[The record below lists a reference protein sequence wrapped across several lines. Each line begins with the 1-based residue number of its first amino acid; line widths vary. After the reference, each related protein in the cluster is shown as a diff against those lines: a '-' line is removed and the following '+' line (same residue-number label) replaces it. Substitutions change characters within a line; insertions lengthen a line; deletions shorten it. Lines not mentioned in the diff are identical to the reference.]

1 MIDTNSL
8 IEKIVVIG
16 IDPFKESL
24 TYANIIEDQVHPT
37 FLDIYP
43 FEQQETP
50 SYLDNFKLW
59 CFPDGISIYNENL
72 QKINGMSKSFQA
84 YQQNSLADNQE
95 ANTGNIMGKNQLHH
109 FVLTNQNTEKKYCS
123 CLMIH
128 EEVYINQDEK
138 QKGLSQTIQL
148 QSSMQNGHL
157 MKIYVPKAIC
167 LISSYPVLE
176 FQKQFLAFIY
186 KFTITSKLTKQP
198 PRLQIYQHLFE
209 RFTGLLKEEGSFFKA
224 EKKWDEQVFSQTLD
238 HIQQQPQNS
247 EIAKQ
252 FKLKEEYLINFS
264 VSMLFRVHT
273 LQNLFSKNTEII
285 FNISNEEI
293 CRLRPFTQQQN
304 NFFSLSNFSFRP
316 LFEKISI
323 KTTISLLQSIL
334 LERQIILVSSNPNE
348 IISICESLFTLIYP
362 LKWACIYIPLLPLQ
376 LSEMIS
382 AMMPYIIGISKK
394 NFDII
399 KNKTDLKDKV
409 VVNLDDD
416 TVTQVELF
424 HLPEYLSMYLT
435 TNFKE
440 LAKKFFATKNE
451 DQKKKN
457 VWFEIIFQLKKI
469 FLNFMTCL
477 INNITPFFLY
487 SSSFDKDN
495 VAARDIFAKTEY
507 VQIFEQNEKSFMTE
521 ICQNTMMYSKFL
533 EDSYRILYITEFKK
547 EEIDISK
554 DDKEDLLF
562 FLKNIKKIQKSL
574 PKGNSEKK
582 FDIILNPLIF
592 SSLDYEITSLIDEAI
607 INYQNPT
614 IIDLTPHL
622 IKYLKFIENKNP
634 EQGPTYQQG
643 SAKQITQNKIVFKK
657 LEKEWL
663 MPIPKPSDN
672 IFEKAKE
679 NIQEVPKSL
688 QNNINSN
695 NQSSNTNH
703 KYQKKQ
709 NLDDSIQSQSTDR
722 IQQSL
727 HGSVQQNGIKSSQH
741 LGSNQNFATV
751 PKENYKDPYLVGEYY
766 QEPSVSQTPFKFS
779 KAVFMEYDNWHNR
792 QFQQEFD
799 RINLNYPGNKQYIE
813 KFDIFKV
820 PETRPYVKNIE
831 EMIYMQDILQ
841 RLIYESKNQS
851 QQQQIKQNYS
861 QTNYQENT
869 RGNYQQQNMQY
880 IQENHYFSGQL
891 KQNQHIPANP
901 RFNKNQQNQTTP
913 LNRYLQNYTSQQ
925 NHSQLPPLP
934 PVSLDDNNMQNFNTN
949 TEDQQCSN
957 RQSKSLA
964 QLRMKNIM
972 SIPQPQNYSTNR
984 LVPNT
989 HNSQYQQQNITRFNS
1004 TNNNN
1009 NSSGNFYVENNPIVN
1024 NNQTPNQNQ
1033 IITAPSQRSRNNS
1046 IEGQTQQFNS
1056 NIMNTQPLQQINKF
1070 LHPQLDQKQQIPS
1083 HFEQLQLKK
1092 ASTTTNARN
1101 QKRLSIFQE
1110 KTVTNNNRNSLLPP
1124 APQKQ
1129 NYQTVQSRENLN
1141 EFEQKENQN
1150 PLTLNLQQND
1160 DEKFNQNIENVKNN
1174 NNISNM
1180 VSRERAHPHHSK
1192 NPSWGGSNDYNDKNI
1207 QLQNKNQGQRQ
1218 YSSKQPVRNIF
1229 N

>member
-1 MIDTNSL
+1 MVDTNSL

-72 QKINGMSKSFQA
+72 QKINGIAKSSHA

-128 EEVYINQDEK
+128 EEVYINQDDK
-138 QKGLSQTIQL
+138 SKGLSQTIQL

-157 MKIYVPKAIC
+157 IKIYVPKAIC

-209 RFTGLLKEEGSFFKA
+209 RFTGLLQEEGSFFKA
-224 EKKWDEQVFSQTLD
+224 EKKWDEQIFTQTFD

-293 CRLRPFTQQQN
+293 CRLRPFTYQQN

-323 KTTISLLQSIL
+323 KTTITLLQSIL
-334 LERQIILVSSNPNE
+334 LERQILLVSSNPNE

-376 LSEMIS
+376 LSEMSS

-409 VVNLDDD
+409 VINLDDD
-416 TVTQVELF
+416 TVSQVELLR
-424 HLPEYLSMYLT
+424 LPEYLTMYLT
-435 TNFKE
+435 NNFKE
-440 LAKKFFATKNE
+440 LSKKFFATKNE

-457 VWFEIIFQLKKI
+457 VWFEVIFQLKKI

-495 VAARDIFAKTEY
+495 VASRDIFAKSEY
-507 VQIFEQNEKSFMTE
+507 VQIFQQSEKPFMTE
-521 ICQNTMMYSKFL
+521 LCQNTMMYSKFL
-533 EDSYRILYITEFKK
+533 EDSYRILYVTEFKK
-547 EEIDISK
+547 EEIDTSR
-554 DDKEDLLF
+554 DDKEGLHF

-592 SSLDYEITSLIDEAI
+592 SSLDYEITSLIDEAL

-634 EQGPTYQQG
+634 EQGPIYQQG
-643 SAKQITQNKIVFKK
+643 SAKQITQNKVVFKK

-672 IFEKAKE
+672 IFEKTKDY
-679 NIQEVPKSL
+679 NTQEVPKSQ
-688 QNNINSN
+688 QNNT
-695 NQSSNTNH
+695 NQSSNANH
-703 KYQKKQ
+703 KNFKKQ

-727 HGSVQQNGIKSSQH
+727 HASVQQQGIKSSQH
-741 LGSNQNFATV
+741 LGSNQNFTTL
-751 PKENYKDPYLVGEYY
+751 PKENFKDPYLVSEYY

-779 KAVFMEYDNWHNR
+779 KGVLMEYDNWHNR

-799 RINLNYPGNKQYIE
+799 RINLNYPVNKQHKE

-820 PETRPYVKNIE
+820 PETRPYIKNIE

-841 RLIYESKNQS
+841 RLIYESKNQN
-851 QQQQIKQNYS
+851 QQQQVKQNYS
-861 QTNYQENT
+861 QTTYQENA
-869 RGNYQQQNMQY
+869 RGNYQQQNMQQ
-880 IQENHYFSGQL
+880 IQENHYFSTQL

-901 RFNKNQQNQTTP
+901 RFNKNYQNQTTP
-913 LNRYLQNYTSQQ
+913 FSRNLQNYSSQQ
-925 NHSQLPPLP
+925 NHIQLPPFP
-934 PVSLDDNNMQNFNTN
+934 PASFDDNNLQNFNTN
-949 TEDQQCSN
+949 SEDQLSSN

-964 QLRMKNIM
+964 QLRMKNLM
-972 SIPQPQNYSTNR
+972 SMPQPQNYSTNR
-984 LVPNT
+984 LLPNT
-989 HNSQYQQQNITRFNS
+989 HNSVNQQQNVTRFN
-1004 TNNNN
+1004 TNNHNN
-1009 NSSGNFYVENNPIVN
+1009 NSSNFYAEN
-1024 NNQTPNQNQ
+1024 NNQNTS
-1033 IITAPSQRSRNNS
+1033 APSQRSRNNS
-1046 IEGQTQQFNS
+1046 TDGQIPQFNT
-1056 NIMNTQPLQQINKF
+1056 NQMNTQPLQQINK
-1070 LHPQLDQKQQIPS
+1070 LLPPQLDQKQQIPS

-1092 ASTTTNARN
+1092 AQTTTNARN

-1110 KTVTNNNRNSLLPP
+1110 KAATNNSRNSQFPP

-1129 NYQTVQSRENLN
+1129 NYQTIQSRENLN

-1150 PLTLNLQQND
+1150 PFALNQQQNRQ
-1160 DEKFNQNIENVKNN
+1160 EKFNQNIENMNIKNN
-1174 NNISNM
+1174 IQNM
-1180 VSRERAHPHHSK
+1180 AIRERALHHPHHNK
-1192 NPSWGGSNDYNDKNI
+1192 NPSWSGSNEYDDKNI
-1207 QLQNKNQGQRQ
+1207 YYQNKNQGQRQ
-1218 YSSKQPVRNIF
+1218 YSSKQPARNIF

>member
-1 MIDTNSL
+1 MVDTNSL

-24 TYANIIEDQVHPT
+24 SYQNIIEDQVHPT

-43 FEQQETP
+43 FEQQEAP

-72 QKINGMSKSFQA
+72 QKINGMAKSFQA

-123 CLMIH
+123 CLLIH

-138 QKGLSQTIQL
+138 QKGLSQTIQM
-148 QSSMQNGHL
+148 QSSLLNSHL

-209 RFTGLLKEEGSFFKA
+209 KFTGLLQEEGSFFKA
-224 EKKWDEQVFSQTLD
+224 EKQWDEQVYTQTLN

-252 FKLKEEYLINFS
+252 FKLKEEFLINFS

-334 LERQIILVSSNPNE
+334 LERQILLVSSNPNE

-394 NFDII
+394 NFDVI

-409 VVNLDDD
+409 VINLDED
-416 TVTQVELF
+416 TVSQVELF
-424 HLPEYLSMYLT
+424 HLPEFLKMYLT
-435 TNFKE
+435 NNFKD

-457 VWFEIIFQLKKI
+457 AWFEIIFQLKKI

-495 VAARDIFAKTEY
+495 VASRDIFAKSEY
-507 VQIFEQNEKSFMTE
+507 IQIFEQSEKSFMTE
-521 ICQNTMMYSKFL
+521 LCQNTMMYSKFL

-547 EEIDISK
+547 EDIDVNK
-554 DDKEDLLF
+554 DDKEGLLF

-574 PKGNSEKK
+574 PKGNTEKK
-582 FDIILNPLIF
+582 FDILLNPLIF
-592 SSLDYEITSLIDEAI
+592 SSLDYEITSLIEEAI

-622 IKYLKFIENKNP
+622 IKYLKFIEHKNP

-672 IFEKAKE
+672 IFEKTKE
-679 NIQEVPKSL
+679 NIQEAPKSL
-688 QNNINSN
+688 LN
-695 NQSSNTNH
+695 NTNH
-703 KYQKKQ
+703 KNLKKQ

-727 HGSVQQNGIKSSQH
+727 HGSVQQQGIKSSQH
-741 LGSNQNFATV
+741 LGSNQNFTSA
-751 PKENYKDPYLVGEYY
+751 PKENFKDPYLVGEYY
-766 QEPSVSQTPFKFS
+766 QEPSISQIPLKFS
-779 KAVFMEYDNWHNR
+779 KGVCMEYDNWHNR

-799 RINLNYPGNKQYIE
+799 IINLTYPANKQQKE
-813 KFDIFKV
+813 KFDIFRV
-820 PETRPYVKNIE
+820 PENRPYVKNIE

-841 RLIYESKNQS
+841 RLVYESKNQT
-851 QQQQIKQNYS
+851 QQQQLIKQNYP
-861 QTNYQENT
+861 QTLYQENV
-869 RGNYQQQNMQY
+869 RGNYQQQNMQQ
-880 IQENHYFSGQL
+880 IQENHYFSSQL
-891 KQNQHIPANP
+891 NYNQHIPANP
-901 RFNKNQQNQTTP
+901 RFNKNYQNQTTP
-913 LNRYLQNYTSQQ
+913 LNRNLQNYSTQQ
-925 NHSQLPPLP
+925 NHTQLPPFP
-934 PVSLDDNNMQNFNTN
+934 PTSFDDNNLQYYNTN
-949 TEDQQCSN
+949 SEDQLSSN

-964 QLRMKNIM
+964 QLRMKNLM
-972 SIPQPQNYSTNR
+972 SMPQPQNYSTNK
-984 LVPNT
+984 LLPHT
-989 HNSQYQQQNITRFNS
+989 HNSVNQQQNKIRFNT

-1009 NSSGNFYVENNPIVN
+1009 NSSNFVVENNPTTS
-1024 NNQTPNQNQ
+1024 NNQNYNTF
-1033 IITAPSQRSRNNS
+1033 APSQRSRNNS
-1046 IEGQTQQFNS
+1046 IDGQIIQPNQNQ
-1056 NIMNTQPLQQINKF
+1056 MNTQPYQQINK
-1070 LHPQLDQKQQIPS
+1070 LLPPQLDQKQQMPS

-1092 ASTTTNARN
+1092 AQTTTNARN

-1110 KTVTNNNRNSLLPP
+1110 KATTNNNNNNNNNNRNSQLPP

-1129 NYQTVQSRENLN
+1129 NYQTLQSRENLN

-1150 PLTLNLQQND
+1150 PLALNQQQNNC
-1160 DEKFNQNIENVKNN
+1160 EKFNQNIENININN
-1174 NNISNM
+1174 QNM
-1180 VSRERAHPHHSK
+1180 VIRERAHPHHNK
-1192 NPSWGGSNDYNDKNI
+1192 NPSWSGSNEQHTDKHI
-1207 QLQNKNQGQRQ
+1207 QYQNKNQGQRQ
-1218 YSSKQPVRNIF
+1218 YSSKQPARNIF